1 MSKDDQEYKFI
12 PCIEIRVSDKKLTMP
27 DVKFICTEN
36 VADEFLKEDGKLHEL
51 IDIAQERFILLCLN
65 IKNKLVNYSMISQG
79 SLTSSIVHPREV
91 LKPAILSNA
100 ASVIFVHN
108 HPSGDP
114 EPSMDDM
121 EITKRL
127 CRAFEICGI
136 SVLDHI
142 IIGNNEYYSFKNK
155 GLL

>member
-1 MSKDDQEYKFI
+1 MKRYNNKYEFI

-27 DVKFICTEN
+27 DVKFTCTEN
-36 VADEFLKEDGKLHEL
+36 VADEFLRDDGKLRSL
-51 IDIAQERFILLCLN
+51 IDVAQERFILLCLN

-79 SLTSSIVHPREV
+79 SLTNSIVHPREV

-100 ASVIFVHN
+100 ASVVFVHN

-114 EPSMDDM
+114 EPSMDDI
-121 EITKRL
+121 EITQRL
-127 CRAFEICGI
+127 SKAFKICGI

-142 IIGNNEYYSFKNK
+142 IIGDNEYYSFRNK